1 MVRNYSQKKIQENI
15 ECEIMQVVLDEAK
28 EGYVKEIVV
37 ELQNN
42 TIEEMEQNIQR
53 TQAWLSAWKPPRQ

>member
-1 MVRNYSQKKIQENI
+1 
-15 ECEIMQVVLDEAK
+15 MQVVLDEAK